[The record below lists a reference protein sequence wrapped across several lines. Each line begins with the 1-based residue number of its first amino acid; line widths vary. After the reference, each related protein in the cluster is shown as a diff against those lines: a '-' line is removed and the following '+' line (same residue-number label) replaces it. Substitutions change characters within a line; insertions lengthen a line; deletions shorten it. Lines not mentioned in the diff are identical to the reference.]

1 MPARDDQHR
10 TARYGST
17 NNAEEEIPL
26 TISIPLRNSD
36 PSTARQ
42 NRPHRNATSTSASA
56 GTSENGDSNVN
67 MNVNTNGDANEDIVE
82 DVDEEDENQNQ
93 NGGANDVGEAR
104 IEDTVT
110 GLTNRLRCLFVMLT
124 LPILPLGSALALLLL
139 FLMHAAFVSDSSHEC
154 SHPLKAFALVSWVL
168 CVYTPNHSVVKLC
181 LFQYSRDRDGP
192 MPPRAVRIYDQLF
205 HTLCLFYVYSGY
217 TLVNSCRSDL
227 IHSSTN
233 AQPSSI
239 VNTCQE
245 TCPQLYKVTVI
256 YVGTLQLF
264 TFVLLMPLIF
274 LPCIYLYILRRA
286 SNAATL
292 LQQTIQ
298 GHQNLNDDDN
308 DEHEESVTAW
318 DIINAMDTVQLI
330 RPKNSETNHSD
341 TLQIQMMFLPKKSLS
356 NQPKDQSDLGQ
367 NDHDQISHPQN
378 IAEQVP
384 HTICC
389 DLQDVKDCCICMG
402 EFTIID
408 DDTDETL
415 NEVREVDTKDEIVR
429 TKCGHLFHKSCIG
442 RWIGGNWNLDQSSG
456 RRRRAKRKFCP
467 LCREDLTPN
476 VSTGEGLC

>member
-1 MPARDDQHR
+1 MPGRNNHR
-10 TARYGST
+10 RITRYGST
-17 NNAEEEIPL
+17 NNAEEEIPF
-26 TISIPLRNSD
+26 TVSIPLRNSD
-36 PSTARQ
+36 PSTASQ
-42 NRPHRNATSTSASA
+42 NRSHINETSSGAST
-56 GTSENGDSNVN
+56 GISGNGDSNMN
-67 MNVNTNGDANEDIVE
+67 MNANINRDANEDIVE
-82 DVDEEDENQNQ
+82 DVTEEGENENQ
-93 NGGANDVGEAR
+93 NGGANDVGEGR

-139 FLMHAAFVSDSSHEC
+139 FLLHAAFVSDSSHEC

-168 CVYTPNHSVVKLC
+168 CVYTPNHSVVKLY

-205 HTLCLFYVYSGY
+205 HTLCLFYVYYGY
-217 TLVNSCRSDL
+217 SLVNDCRSDL

-233 AQPSSI
+233 AQTSPVI
-239 VNTCQE
+239 NTCQA

-264 TFVLLMPLIF
+264 TFVLLMPLIL

-298 GHQNLNDDDN
+298 GHQNLNGDDN

-318 DIINAMDTVQLI
+318 DIINAMDTVRLI
-330 RPKNSETNHSD
+330 QPKNTKTTNSD
-341 TLQIQMMFLPKKSLS
+341 TQQIQMMFLPKQSPP
-356 NQPKDQSDLGQ
+356 NHTREQSDLSP
-367 NDHDQISHPQN
+367 NDHVQIEHTQN
-378 IAEQVP
+378 NTEQVP
-384 HTICC
+384 LTKLY

-408 DDTDETL
+408 DETGVLDEMKEAG
-415 NEVREVDTKDEIVR
+415 NEDVIVR

-456 RRRRAKRKFCP
+456 RRRKAKRKFCP
-467 LCREDLTPN
+467 LCREDLTPDL
-476 VSTGEGLC
+476 STGEGLC